1 MINPEGFTV
10 LANKLDLK
18 HQCYNRIYVITMI
31 HKLLWKELLMLQI
44 QIMMCMIKNWLLKIM
59 HNLSAK
65 FQKLII
71 HSLIIIFTLQ
81 CLCII
86 WLNIVIIIQTHQ
98 KVYGSLKET
107 KFWIIMLIWP
117 LIILNYLNIKQLL

>member
-1 MINPEGFTV
+1 MVNPEGYTV

-18 HQCYNRIYVITMI
+18 HQCYNRIYVITII
-31 HKLLWKELLMLQI
+31 HKLLLKELLMLQI
-44 QIMMCMIKNWLLKIM
+44 QILMCMKKNWLLKIM

-81 CLCII
+81 CLCIMP
-86 WLNIVIIIQTHQ
+86 
-98 KVYGSLKET
+98 
-107 KFWIIMLIWP
+107 IIMPIYMPMIEYSDNYSDTSESLWQFKRDEV
-117 LIILNYLNIKQLL
+117 LNNNADLTADNS